1 MSQSRR
7 QIFQSTALIGGS
19 QAISLG
25 FGLLKNK
32 LLAVLLGPA
41 GVGLA
46 GLYSSIPALVG
57 SLSVLGIPVS
67 GVRQIADSAAKN
79 DERRIATTV
88 SAMKTLTWAGGLAGM
103 CGIIAFAN
111 PISQLTFG
119 NPDHA
124 VGIRIVATVVL
135 IEGFGARQRSIL
147 QGMRRIKELSLCQ
160 VLGAICG
167 TVIALPFIVV
177 LRERGVPWFL
187 MMASFCTV
195 TVSWWFA
202 RQVRIERITL
212 SIKELFSELK
222 GLLIIGIAVVVTG
235 FIGAA
240 IFYLTRLLITNMFDL
255 ETVGLYQA
263 ACALSLTFSGMV
275 LGAMG
280 TDYYPRLAAVAE
292 DHVSCNRLINE
303 QAEMGMLIMFPGLLA
318 TLVFA
323 PWILKIVY
331 STAFTAATDVIR
343 WQILGDALKVVSW
356 PLGFIALAK
365 GRGGVFMLVEGSFAV
380 IQLALF
386 YLCIQWW
393 RFEGS
398 GIAFFIFYALYTVL
412 ILLVARRLTS
422 FAWEESPRNTMLI
435 IITATAAVFL
445 LCRHTSPSVSL
456 PIGIAGTIL
465 AAWWSYL
472 KLKESLG
479 GDYFSNIFCRL
490 SEVIQKVPQIKIPDL
505 PPVITSDVIRPSLAK
520 AHSAKEEF
528 GYLRHGN
535 QYLYYAF
542 HRADKP
548 IAQVLLAGHFV
559 VERPFSY
566 APWVRWARYLAE
578 QGFSA
583 LRFDYRGCGE
593 STGHFQDYTL
603 NSWIE
608 DCKSTCSYLREQAPD
623 IPLILNGIGLGGL
636 IISHS
641 FKEGLG
647 DGMLLWSPS
656 PCGSSALRDTFFKR
670 MAFDLANSETGQIKT
685 WAHYKSSLEQGNAI
699 DAAGYTITPEL
710 WREAEEM
717 MLVLPER
724 SGKDGIDDQGRPW
737 KVAKL
742 SQSEVPLIA
751 GGGLWQALNPG
762 LRIHRAPLNPDMH
775 DFFMTNAQ
783 WISNNVNRANLHL

>member
-46 GLYSSIPALVG
+46 GLYASIPALVG

-79 DERRIATTV
+79 NERRIATTV
-88 SAMKTLTWAGGLAGM
+88 SALKTLTWAGGLTGM
-103 CGIIAFAN
+103 CGIIAFAS

-119 NPDHA
+119 DPDHA

-135 IEGFGARQRSIL
+135 IEGFGARQRAIL

-160 VLGAICG
+160 VLGAIGG
-167 TVIALPFIVV
+167 TVIALPFIIV
-177 LRERGVPWFL
+177 LREQGVPWFL

-195 TVSWWFA
+195 IASWWFA
-202 RQVRIERITL
+202 RQVPIERITL
-212 SIKELFSELK
+212 TIKDLFTELK
-222 GLLIIGIAVVVTG
+222 GLLSIGIAVVVTG

-240 IFYLTRLLITNMFDL
+240 IFYLTRLLITNRFNLD
-255 ETVGLYQA
+255 TVGLYQA

-292 DHVSCNRLINE
+292 DHVTCNRLINE

-318 TLVFA
+318 TLVLA

-331 STAFTAATDVIR
+331 SSAFTAATDVIR

-365 GRGGVFMLVEGSFAV
+365 GRGGVFMLVEGSCAI
-380 IQLALF
+380 IQLAIF

-398 GIAFFIFYALYTVL
+398 GIAFFIFYGFYTALIV
-412 ILLVARRLTS
+412 LVARRLTS
-422 FAWEESPRNTMLI
+422 FSWEKSSRKTMFI
-435 IITATAAVFL
+435 IITATAAIFL
-445 LCRHTSPSVSL
+445 LCRYTSPSVSL
-456 PIGIAGTIL
+456 SVGVAGTLL
-465 AAWWSYL
+465 ATWWSYL

-479 GDYFSNIFCRL
+479 GDYFENISCKLIGLFQRD
-490 SEVIQKVPQIKIPDL
+490 PQTEIPAL
-505 PPVITSDVIRPSLAK
+505 PPIIARDIIRPNLAK
-520 AHSAKEEF
+520 AYSSKEEF
-528 GYLRHGN
+528 GYLHHGN
-535 QYLYYAF
+535 QHVYFAF
-542 HRADKP
+542 HRANKP
-548 IAQVLLAGHFV
+548 VAQVLLAGHFA

-593 STGHFQDYTL
+593 STGRFQDYTL
-603 NSWIE
+603 KSWIE
-608 DCKSTCSYLREQAPD
+608 DCMNSCAYLREQAPD
-623 IPLILNGIGLGGL
+623 VPLILNGIGLGGL
-636 IISHS
+636 IIAHS
-641 FKEGLG
+641 FKTGLG

-656 PCGSSALRDTFFKR
+656 QCGSSALRDTFFKR
-670 MAFDLANSETGQIKT
+670 MAFDLANSETGQVKT
-685 WAHYKSSLEQGNAI
+685 WAHYKSSLEQGIAI
-699 DAAGYTITPEL
+699 DAAGYTITPAL

-717 MLVLPER
+717 TLVLPE
-724 SGKDGIDDQGRPW
+724 SGGKDGIDDHGRPW
-737 KVAKL
+737 KVTKL

-775 DFFMTNAQ
+775 DFFKANTQ
-783 WISNNVNRANLHL
+783 WISSNVNRSTRHL